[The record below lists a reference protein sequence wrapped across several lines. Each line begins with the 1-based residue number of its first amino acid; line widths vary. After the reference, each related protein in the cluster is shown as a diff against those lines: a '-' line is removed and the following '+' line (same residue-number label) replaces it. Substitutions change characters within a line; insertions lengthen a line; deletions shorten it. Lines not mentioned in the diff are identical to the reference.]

1 MRPRLWWIAA
11 LFVLLGCGACIGT
24 AAAQERQAAAT
35 PAASATAPV
44 LTLDPF
50 PAAVV
55 GERPVVVGH
64 LTQPDGTAMAREA
77 VTLYVDDARE
87 DHATT
92 AENGTVVLRIKSELP
107 AGTYAIRA
115 TYDGDAKA
123 NVNPVSAS
131 GQLEI
136 HPGTLGVKIV
146 PALPNMHVRL
156 TPLPKSGPPAAD
168 APGVTLIS
176 DESGLVT
183 FPISEI
189 GNYRVEVLLPWTSPA
204 AGVRAEFS
212 RWRENIFTPY
222 RDVEYE
228 PGMVLQAGFEVQY
241 LVAYQFTNLQGD
253 PIDPSGISTV
263 TLTNSMGERIERDEH
278 GEFWVKGGRVTRRSS
293 GLEETQLQYSVDEVI
308 VDGAN
313 VVNRAQNRFIPART
327 RSWTVPLLFY
337 AMSFSSQDAIFGFP
351 MGDTVEV
358 VSPNGTVHGVA
369 LDADGLA
376 SLPLLPRGEY
386 KVRVQGS
393 GYSPTLPVALSKDQ
407 TVALKVISLLD
418 AAFIGGLGASVA
430 LGLLIVGRW
439 RSARTFRWFR
449 RRVRADA
456 RPSRP

>member
-11 LFVLLGCGACIGT
+11 FIALLGCGACVGM
-24 AAAQERQAAAT
+24 AAAQESRAAAT
-35 PAASATAPV
+35 PATSATAPV

-50 PAAVV
+50 PKAVV
-55 GERPVVVGH
+55 GYRPVVVGH
-64 LTQPDGTAMAREA
+64 LTRPDGTAMAREA
-77 VTLYVDDARE
+77 VTLFVDDARE
-87 DHATT
+87 DNATT

-107 AGTYAIRA
+107 AGTYAIRL
-115 TYDGDAKA
+115 TYDGDPKA

-136 HPGTLGVKIV
+136 QPGTLSVKVV
-146 PALPNMHVRL
+146 PALPDLHITL

-168 APGVTLIS
+168 APNVTLIT
-176 DESGLVT
+176 DESGIVT

-189 GNYRVEVLLPWTSPA
+189 GHYRAEVLPWASPDP
-204 AGVRAEFS
+204 GVKAEFS
-212 RWRENIFTPY
+212 RWRENVFTPY

-228 PGMVLQAGFEVQY
+228 PGIVLQAGFEVHY
-241 LVAYQFTNLQGD
+241 LVGYQFTNLQGD
-253 PIDPSGISTV
+253 SIDPSEISSV
-263 TLTNSMGERIERDEH
+263 TFTNSMGERIERTEH
-278 GEFWVKGGRVTRRSS
+278 GAFWVKGGRVTRRSS
-293 GLEETQLQYSVDEVI
+293 GLEETRLQYSVDEVI

-313 VVNRAQNRFIPART
+313 VVNRAQNRFVPART

-351 MGDTVEV
+351 LGDMVEV
-358 VSPNGTVHGVA
+358 VSPNGSVHTAA
-369 LDADGLA
+369 LNADGLA

-393 GYSPTLPVALSKDQ
+393 GFSPTLPVALSKDQ

-418 AAFIGGLGASVA
+418 AAFVGGLGASVA

-449 RRVRADA
+449 RRAHADA
-456 RPSRP
+456 RSL